1 MLELS
6 EDLFDWIQVGRYFGR
21 NAGFIAGRGAPGN
34 RIDLV
39 AADFD
44 HDDDVVRSR
53 RGNDDVLDIVLNL
66 SPSITHGSWIRLR
79 CSAARA
85 VRSVSADVRELCRE
99 RCALRRPAAQ
109 GRYIGFGQGLV
120 DEDPGAQARC
130 G

>member
-66 SPSITHGSWIRLR
+66 SPSMSRH
-79 CSAARA
+79 
-85 VRSVSADVRELCRE
+85 
-99 RCALRRPAAQ
+99 
-109 GRYIGFGQGLV
+109 
-120 DEDPGAQARC
+120 
-130 G
+130 